1 MTFRLPA
8 REYVK
13 MKLSNSHGLESMSPI
28 KQQLLE
34 AIEAAPDEVLA
45 KTLYFLTSLSSI
57 ENKPANKTSKLDRF
71 SEFLQAE
78 GFYEDEYIQ
87 QCMAEIAN
95 K

>member
-1 MTFRLPA
+1 
-8 REYVK
+8 
-13 MKLSNSHGLESMSPI
+13 MSPV
-28 KQQLLE
+28 KQQLLA

-45 KTLYFLTSLSSI
+45 KTLHFLTSLST
-57 ENKPANKTSKLDRF
+57 PANQPAAKTSKLDQF

-87 QCMAEIAN
+87 ACMAKIAH

>member
-1 MTFRLPA
+1 
-8 REYVK
+8 
-13 MKLSNSHGLESMSPI
+13 MSPI
-28 KQQLLE
+28 KQQLLA

-45 KTLYFLTSLSSI
+45 QTLRFLTSLSTSTD
-57 ENKPANKTSKLDRF
+57 KPATKTSKLDRF

-87 QCMAEIAN
+87 ECMAEIAN

>member
-1 MTFRLPA
+1 
-8 REYVK
+8 
-13 MKLSNSHGLESMSPI
+13 MSPI
-28 KQQLLE
+28 KQQLVE

-45 KTLYFLTSLSSI
+45 KTLHFLTSISTSA
-57 ENKPANKTSKLDRF
+57 NTPATKTSKLDRF

-87 QCMAEIAN
+87 DCMTEIEH

>member
-1 MTFRLPA
+1 
-8 REYVK
+8 
-13 MKLSNSHGLESMSPI
+13 MSPI
-28 KQQLLE
+28 KQQLLA

-45 KTLYFLTSLSSI
+45 KTLYFLTSISTSA
-57 ENKPANKTSKLDRF
+57 NTPATKTSKLDRF

-87 QCMAEIAN
+87 ACMTEIAN

>member
-1 MTFRLPA
+1 
-8 REYVK
+8 
-13 MKLSNSHGLESMSPI
+13 MSPI

-45 KTLYFLTSLSSI
+45 KTLHFLTSISTSA
-57 ENKPANKTSKLDRF
+57 NTPATKTSKLDRF

-87 QCMAEIAN
+87 ECMTEIEN

>member
-1 MTFRLPA
+1 
-8 REYVK
+8 
-13 MKLSNSHGLESMSPI
+13 MSPI
-28 KQQLLE
+28 KQQLLA

-45 KTLYFLTSLSSI
+45 QTLHFLTSLSTPT
-57 ENKPANKTSKLDRF
+57 NQPATKTSKLDRF

-87 QCMAEIAN
+87 QCMTEIEH

>member
-1 MTFRLPA
+1 
-8 REYVK
+8 
-13 MKLSNSHGLESMSPI
+13 MSAI
-28 KQQLLE
+28 KQQLLA

-45 KTLYFLTSLSSI
+45 QTLHFLTSLSTFTNQP
-57 ENKPANKTSKLDRF
+57 ETKTSKLVGVASLKEGRF

-87 QCMAEIAN
+87 QCMTEIEN

>member
-1 MTFRLPA
+1 
-8 REYVK
+8 
-13 MKLSNSHGLESMSPI
+13 MSPI
-28 KQQLLE
+28 KQQLVE

-45 KTLYFLTSLSSI
+45 KTLHFLTSISTS
-57 ENKPANKTSKLDRF
+57 ANTPDTKTSKLDRF

-87 QCMAEIAN
+87 DCMTEIEN

>member
-1 MTFRLPA
+1 
-8 REYVK
+8 
-13 MKLSNSHGLESMSPI
+13 MSPI

-45 KTLYFLTSLSSI
+45 QTLHFLTSLSTSA
-57 ENKPANKTSKLDRF
+57 NTPAIKTSKLVGVASLKEGRF

-87 QCMAEIAN
+87 ACMTEIEH

>member
-1 MTFRLPA
+1 
-8 REYVK
+8 
-13 MKLSNSHGLESMSPI
+13 MSPI
-28 KQQLLE
+28 KQQLLA

-45 KTLYFLTSLSSI
+45 QTLRFLTSLSTST
-57 ENKPANKTSKLDRF
+57 NTPAITTSKLDRF

-87 QCMAEIAN
+87 ECMTEIAN

>member
-1 MTFRLPA
+1 
-8 REYVK
+8 
-13 MKLSNSHGLESMSPI
+13 MSPI

-34 AIEAAPDEVLA
+34 AIEAAPDEILA
-45 KTLYFLTSLSSI
+45 KTLYFLTSLS
-57 ENKPANKTSKLDRF
+57 NKSATKTSKLVGIASLKEGRF

-87 QCMAEIAN
+87 DCMAEIAN

>member
-1 MTFRLPA
+1 
-8 REYVK
+8 
-13 MKLSNSHGLESMSPI
+13 MSPI

-45 KTLYFLTSLSSI
+45 QTLHFLTSLSTSA
-57 ENKPANKTSKLDRF
+57 NTPAIKTSKLDRF
-71 SEFLQAE
+71 SELLQAE

-87 QCMAEIAN
+87 ACMTEIEN

>member
-1 MTFRLPA
+1 
-8 REYVK
+8 
-13 MKLSNSHGLESMSPI
+13 MSPI
-28 KQQLLE
+28 KQQLLA

-45 KTLYFLTSLSSI
+45 KTLHFLTSLSTSTNQP
-57 ENKPANKTSKLDRF
+57 ETKTSKLDRF

-87 QCMAEIAN
+87 QCMTEIEN

>member
-1 MTFRLPA
+1 
-8 REYVK
+8 
-13 MKLSNSHGLESMSPI
+13 MSPI
-28 KQQLLE
+28 KQQLLA

-45 KTLYFLTSLSSI
+45 QTLHFLTSLATST
-57 ENKPANKTSKLDRF
+57 NQPATKTSKLDRF

-87 QCMAEIAN
+87 ACMTEIEN

>member
-1 MTFRLPA
+1 
-8 REYVK
+8 
-13 MKLSNSHGLESMSPI
+13 MSPI
-28 KQQLLE
+28 KQQLLA

-45 KTLYFLTSLSSI
+45 QTLHFLTSLATST
-57 ENKPANKTSKLDRF
+57 NQPATKTSKLDRF

-87 QCMAEIAN
+87 DCMTEIEH

>member
-1 MTFRLPA
+1 
-8 REYVK
+8 
-13 MKLSNSHGLESMSPI
+13 MSPI

-45 KTLYFLTSLSSI
+45 QTLHFLTSLSTSAN
-57 ENKPANKTSKLDRF
+57 EPAIKTSKLDQF

-87 QCMAEIAN
+87 ACMTEIVN

>member
-1 MTFRLPA
+1 
-8 REYVK
+8 
-13 MKLSNSHGLESMSPI
+13 MSPI
-28 KQQLLE
+28 KQQLLK

-45 KTLYFLTSLSSI
+45 KTLHFLTSLSTSI
-57 ENKPANKTSKLDRF
+57 NQPATKSSKLNRF

-87 QCMAEIAN
+87 VCMTEIAN

>member
-1 MTFRLPA
+1 
-8 REYVK
+8 
-13 MKLSNSHGLESMSPI
+13 MSPI
-28 KQQLLE
+28 KQQLLA

-45 KTLYFLTSLSSI
+45 QTLHFLTSLSPSA
-57 ENKPANKTSKLDRF
+57 NQPATKTSKLDRF

-87 QCMAEIAN
+87 SCMTEIEH

>member
-1 MTFRLPA
+1 
-8 REYVK
+8 
-13 MKLSNSHGLESMSPI
+13 MSPI
-28 KQQLLE
+28 KQQLLA

-45 KTLYFLTSLSSI
+45 KTLHFLTSLSNST
-57 ENKPANKTSKLDRF
+57 NTPATKTSKLDQF

-87 QCMAEIAN
+87 ECMTEIAN

>member
-1 MTFRLPA
+1 
-8 REYVK
+8 
-13 MKLSNSHGLESMSPI
+13 MSPI

-45 KTLYFLTSLSSI
+45 QTLHFLTSLSTSA
-57 ENKPANKTSKLDRF
+57 NKPPIKTSKLVGVASLKEGRF

-87 QCMAEIAN
+87 ACMTEIAN
-95 K
+95 R